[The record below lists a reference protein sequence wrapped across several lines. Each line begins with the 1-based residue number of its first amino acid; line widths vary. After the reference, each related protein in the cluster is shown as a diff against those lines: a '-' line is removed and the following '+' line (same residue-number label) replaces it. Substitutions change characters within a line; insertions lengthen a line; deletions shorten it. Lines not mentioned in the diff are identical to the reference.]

1 MDAADRLRPG
11 SAAHFEVAVCY
22 LPTVSIT
29 FPVSDVEVATTRK
42 KPLDREATLRK
53 LLHQPVE
60 ASYEGT
66 GRLVLCSDANA
77 LVEAAKLAFIE
88 HRPLTLSPDAVWLC
102 IARGFAE
109 HVNQNAETLRR
120 RLVRHEG
127 RLELVVRRPDF
138 TLGQPNPWPEAFAAF
153 SDRIAEHVGKLRDLV
168 VADFSTTGPT
178 ERAASDVVLMD
189 GFQAYFEYV
198 MMIGC
203 GIPSITL
210 LGTPADWRSIR
221 TRAAHFAEYGLEW
234 WTKALLPVL
243 DQFVRAAEGAAD
255 TSFWRSLFRYESGSG
270 RADLTGWIHV
280 LFPYIERYD
289 GKRIPNEHMATWAED
304 WKTVDARLAK
314 HDLRGPDLSQLLPV
328 VSSAPVSLIDLR
340 TGAAHSLRFVAGM
353 FGVVEDG
360 ATGAIAPEIGWAVVH
375 GAETGKKWQLEPEL
389 DADGDEI
396 DRVTGLKKRK

>member
-1 MDAADRLRPG
+1 M
-11 SAAHFEVAVCY
+11 SF
-22 LPTVSIT
+22 TFSVS
-29 FPVSDVEVATTRK
+29 PVEVTSTRK
-42 KPLDREATLRK
+42 QPLERDATLRK

-60 ASYEGT
+60 ALYEGG

-77 LVEAAKLAFIE
+77 LVEAVQLAFIE

-109 HVNQNAETLRR
+109 HVNQNSESLRR

-127 RLELVVRRPDF
+127 RLTLVVERADF

-153 SDRIAEHVGKLRDLV
+153 SDKIADHVGKLRDLV

-178 ERAASDVVLMD
+178 ERAAADVVLMD

-234 WTKALLPVL
+234 WTRALLPIL
-243 DQFVRAAEGAAD
+243 DHFVAAAEGAPDA
-255 TSFWRSLFRYESGSG
+255 SFWRSLFRYESGSG
-270 RADLTGWIHV
+270 RSDLTGWIHV
-280 LFPYIERYD
+280 LFPYIESFD
-289 GKRIPNEHMATWAED
+289 GKRIPNEHIATWAED
-304 WKTVDARLAK
+304 WRTVDARLAK
-314 HDLRGPDLSQLLPV
+314 YDLRGPALSQLLPV
-328 VSSAPVSLIDLR
+328 LSSAPVTLIDQR
-340 TGAAHSLRFVAGM
+340 SGGTHPLRFVAGM
-353 FGVVEDG
+353 FGVVEDED
-360 ATGAIAPEIGWAVVH
+360 TGAISPEIGWAVVH
-375 GAETGKKWQLEPEL
+375 GSETGKKWDYEPEPVFNE
-389 DADGDEI
+389 DGDEI
-396 DRVTGLKKRK
+396 DQVTGLKKRR